1 MLKLFRGLGSRW
13 LQGLMGLAMVT
24 SLVAC
29 GGGGSAGSPVLGGG
43 GTGGTTTPAPKVSLS
58 LSSDTVA
65 LASPATVTAVFKDA
79 TGGAISGQVVT
90 FTTTGG
96 LGVFSAATALTDASG
111 VASVTLSPKDSTST
125 GADTVTASVT
135 YNNATY
141 SASAGFKLTATT
153 VTIASVTS
161 DITALGA
168 YAQTSINVTL
178 AGTSSAT
185 PVKVTIASQCVT
197 SGRATLVPADVTT
210 TTGSASFT
218 YRDNGCGAYQ
228 KEDNLQIAVVGT
240 TQLASLKFSLSS
252 PAVASISFISS
263 SPQSIYLRGSG
274 YVENSDVKFQVKDAS
289 GQGVPEQLVVLEPT
303 TLAGG
308 LLIEGGS
315 APVTKKT
322 DSKGEVTVRI
332 NSGTVPTPV
341 RVKATLKDSAIAT
354 VSSSLSI
361 AVGLPSQLRFSVA
374 AEAFNIEAYDRDGV
388 PNTYTVIASD
398 RLGNPVPDGTAIN
411 FVTEAGQ
418 VEALKFTALNGGI
431 AKATAASASNGQRP
445 PDGRVTMVAYALGE
459 ESFIDRNGNN
469 IYDKAGENGATQD
482 EDFQD
487 LGDIYLDRLYNGRF
501 DVDKD
506 QFLSLSLGG
515 NKECKEGSDSLL
527 KLIDPITGAQLA
539 NSPSRPGSCDQVWG
553 RAYVRMAVQTVW
565 SRSSARP
572 MWGEAFDKYAA
583 ASSQSACPIAMSLLT
598 GYDVNGQPK
607 QKTLYTVAKG
617 DDGYKGD
624 DSYGLYGLPGQGTI
638 AFYASDSNSVA
649 YNPVAAGSIVSVS
662 ATDGMSVSVSAG
674 SPIGSTTSPT
684 LVAVNYKFDNTNTG
698 TITIKVQSPGGT
710 VSAHPLLVKTVAKPA
725 DYVSCTP

>member
-13 LQGLMGLAMVT
+13 LQGLAGLAMVV

-29 GGGGSAGSPVLGGG
+29 GGGGSAGAPVLGGG
-43 GTGGTTTPAPKVSLS
+43 GTGGTTTPAPKISLS

-79 TGGAISGQVVT
+79 TGNAIAGQVVT

-111 VASVTLSPKDSTST
+111 TASVTLSPKDSTST

-135 YNNATY
+135 YSNATY

-240 TQLASLKFSLSS
+240 TQLAALKFTLSS

-374 AEAFNIEAYDRDGV
+374 PAAFNIEAYDFDGT
-388 PNTYTVIASD
+388 PNNYTVIASD

-418 VEALKFTALNGGI
+418 IEALKFTALAGGI
-431 AKATAASASNGQRP
+431 AKATAATASNGQRP
-445 PDGRVTMVAYALGE
+445 VDGRVTMVAYALGE

-487 LGDIYLDRLYNGRF
+487 LGDIYLDRLYNGKF
-501 DVDKD
+501 DVEKD

-515 NKECKEGSDSLL
+515 NKECKEGNDSVL
-527 KLIDPITGAQLA
+527 KLIKDPVTGRQLEIY
-539 NSPSRPGSCDQVWG
+539 PSRPGSCDQAWG
-553 RAYVRMAVQTVW
+553 RAYVRQAVQTVW
-565 SRSSARP
+565 SRSTANP
-572 MWGEAFDKYAA
+572 MWGTKNHPNAA
-583 ASSQSACPIAMSLLT
+583 AATAADCPAATTRL
-598 GYDVNGQPK
+598 YDYDTNGQPLNAV
-607 QKTLYTVAKG
+607 LYPVSGTQ
-617 DDGYKGD
+617 
-624 DSYGLYGLPGQGTI
+624 LYSMPGQSTI
-638 AFYASDSNSVA
+638 PFYVSDSNGVA
-649 YNPVAAGSIVSVS
+649 FNPVAAGSIVSAS
-662 ATDGMSVSVSAG
+662 ATDGMSVSIAAG
-674 SPIGSTTSPT
+674 SPIPSTTSPS
-684 LVAVNYKFDNTNTG
+684 VVVVNYKFDNVNSG
-698 TITIKVQSPGGT
+698 VITVKVQSPLGV
-710 VSAHPLLVKTVAKPA
+710 VSAHGISVTTLAKP
-725 DYVSCTP
+725 DGYVSCTP

>member
-361 AVGLPSQLRFSVA
+361 AVGLPSQLRFSVSP
-374 AEAFNIEAYDRDGV
+374 EAFNIEAFDWDGV
-388 PNTYTVIASD
+388 SNNYTVIASD

-418 VEALKFTALNGGI
+418 IEALKFTSLNGGI
-431 AKATAASASNGQRP
+431 AKATAATASNGQRP
-445 PDGRVTMVAYALGE
+445 MDGRVTMVAYALGE

-469 IYDKAGENGATQD
+469 IYDKAGENGSTQD

-487 LGDIYLDRLYNGRF
+487 LGDIFLDRLYNGKF
-501 DVDKD
+501 DVEKD

-515 NKECKEGSDSLL
+515 NKDCKEGNDSVL
-527 KLIDPITGAQLA
+527 KLIRDPLTGRQFEMY
-539 NSPSRPGSCDQVWG
+539 PSRPGSCDQVWG
-553 RAYVRMAVQTVW
+553 RAYVRQAVQTVW
-565 SRSSARP
+565 SRSLAYP
-572 MWGEAFDKYAA
+572 TWGAGEPLPKAA
-583 ASSQSACPIAMSLLT
+583 AGGVNAPCPSALT
-598 GYDVNGQPK
+598 RLVDYDTNGQPV
-607 QKTLYTVAKG
+607 TVTVYPISG
-617 DDGYKGD
+617 TRLFGM
-624 DSYGLYGLPGQGTI
+624 PGQATI
-638 AFYASDSNSVA
+638 RFFVSDSNNVA

-662 ATDGMSVSVSAG
+662 ATDGMSVSVAAG
-674 SPIGSTTSPT
+674 SPVPSTLQPSE
-684 LVAVNYKFDNTNTG
+684 AVINYKFDNVNSG
-698 TITIKVQSPGGT
+698 DITVKVQSPRGV
-710 VSAHPLLVKTVAKPA
+710 VSAHVISVTTVAKP
-725 DYVSCTP
+725 DTYVSCTP